1 MFESC
6 RAHAPGESGQCSRA
20 SRDDSPGD
28 FGLRR
33 HRKPV
38 KQGPTG
44 GDLTNGCRGEACL
57 AR

>member
-20 SRDDSPGD
+20 SRDDSPGISVFD
-28 FGLRR
+28 GY
-33 HRKPV
+33 RKPV
-38 KQGPTG
+38 KQRPTG